1 MTEKNSTSL
10 YDTFGNEVK
19 YQISQN
25 TLIAYLENAT
35 VKFPIPEASTDILS
49 KLFQDK
55 DDPINPVLLE
65 QIQQRLIK
73 SGFKEA
79 NARAMAD
86 ILIRVAAVE
95 RVNVM
100 DYFEVNNNSLKLT
113 VDTYEAINAMRP
125 VGNRINLVRPLNNS
139 ATKFRQLIQP

>member
-1 MTEKNSTSL
+1 MSSSSL
-10 YDTFGNEVK
+10 YETFGNEVK

>member
-10 YDTFGNEVK
+10 YNTFGNEVK
-19 YQISQN
+19 YQQFQG
-25 TLIAYLENAT
+25 TLVAYLENAT
-35 VKFPIPEASTDILS
+35 VKFPLPEASTDILS
-49 KLFQDK
+49 KLFTNK
-55 DDPINPVLLE
+55 DDPINPTLLE
-65 QIQQRLIK
+65 QVQQRLIK

-86 ILIRVAAVE
+86 VLIRVATAE

-139 ATKFRQLIQP
+139 STKLRQLIQP

>member
-1 MTEKNSTSL
+1 MTSKNSTSL

-19 YQISQN
+19 YQQFQG
-25 TLIAYLENAT
+25 TLVAYLENAT
-35 VKFPIPEASTDILS
+35 VKFPLPEASTDILS
-49 KLFQDK
+49 KLFTNK
-55 DDPINPVLLE
+55 DDPINPTLLE
-65 QIQQRLIK
+65 QVQQRLIK

-86 ILIRVAAVE
+86 VLIRVATVE

-100 DYFEVNNNSLKLT
+100 DYFEVNDNSLKLT
-113 VDTYEAINAMRP
+113 VNTYEAINAMRP

-139 ATKFRQLIQP
+139 VTKFRQLIQP

>member
-1 MTEKNSTSL
+1 MTSKNSTSL

-19 YQISQN
+19 YQQFQG
-25 TLIAYLENAT
+25 TLVAYLENAT
-35 VKFPIPEASTDILS
+35 VKFPLPEASTDILS
-49 KLFQDK
+49 KLFTNK
-55 DDPINPVLLE
+55 DDPINSTLLE
-65 QIQQRLIK
+65 QVQQRLIK

-79 NARAMAD
+79 NAQAMAD

-113 VDTYEAINAMRP
+113 VSTYEAINAMRP

-139 ATKFRQLIQP
+139 TTKYKQLIQP

>member
-1 MTEKNSTSL
+1 MSSTSL
-10 YDTFGNEVK
+10 YDTFGNERK
-19 YQISQN
+19 YQITEN

-49 KLFQDK
+49 KLFDQK
-55 DDPINPVLLE
+55 DAPINSNLLE
-65 QIQQRLIK
+65 QVQQRLIK

-79 NARAMAD
+79 NAKAMAD
-86 ILIRVAAVE
+86 VLIRVAAVE

-113 VDTYEAINAMRP
+113 VDTYNTINALRP
-125 VGNRINLVRPLNNS
+125 VGNRINLVKPLNN
-139 ATKFRQLIQP
+139 ATTNFRRLIQP

>member
-35 VKFPIPEASTDILS
+35 VKFPLPEASTDILS

-139 ATKFRQLIQP
+139 STKLRQLIQP